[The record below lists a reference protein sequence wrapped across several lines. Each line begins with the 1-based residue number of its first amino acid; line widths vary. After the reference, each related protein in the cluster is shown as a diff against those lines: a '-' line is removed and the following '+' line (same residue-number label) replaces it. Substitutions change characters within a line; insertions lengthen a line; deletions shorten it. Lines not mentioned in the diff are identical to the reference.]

1 MSAEHATGMRKTVRQ
16 FALAAAACLAVA
28 GGAALATAPS
38 ADSAPQHVVA
48 DGAADAATA
57 TPTPTPTPSP
67 SNGNEWNK
75 VSPAPIPAN

>member
-1 MSAEHATGMRKTVRQ
+1 MSAEHATGIRKAVRQ

-28 GGAALATAPS
+28 GGAALETAPG

-48 DGAADAATA
+48 DGAATA
-57 TPTPTPTPSP
+57 TPTPTPSP

-75 VSPAPIPAN
+75 VTPAPIPAN

>member
-28 GGAALATAPS
+28 GGAALATAPN
-38 ADSAPQHVVA
+38 AVSAPQHVVA
-48 DGAADAATA
+48 DGATDGTTA

-67 SNGNEWNK
+67 SNGNEWDR
-75 VSPAPIPAN
+75 VPTAISAN